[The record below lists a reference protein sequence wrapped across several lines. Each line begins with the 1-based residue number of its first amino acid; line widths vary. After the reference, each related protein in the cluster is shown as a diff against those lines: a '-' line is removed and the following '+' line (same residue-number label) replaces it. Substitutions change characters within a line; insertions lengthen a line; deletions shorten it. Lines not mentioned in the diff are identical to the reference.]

1 MIIKNRDDHQI
12 VINKSNVDLDSF
24 YENKF
29 QINLNRVAFIFITI
43 LILIILYSTRVIYLS
58 SKTLKNYTN
67 TVNKVNRAD
76 IIDRNGNFISKSV
89 FTTNVGIDPKLIKNK
104 KKFLLKLQYTFPEK
118 NFEEIKKKVYGQ
130 KFFYLE
136 KKMIP
141 EKFNKITLLGEKSIR
156 LEKKITRIYPDKNLF
171 SHVIGQIDDDNNGIS
186 GIEKSFDKRLKDGR
200 DKLMLTLDKNLQFII
215 RNELLNAQKIF
226 KNIGGAGILMNINTG
241 EILSLVSVPDFDL
254 NSREQ
259 ISDIS
264 FINRATKGV
273 YELGSVFKSF
283 TIGAALDYGLI
294 SPKDM
299 FLNLEKKMKCG
310 GRIISEYDEN
320 LPKDLS
326 VEDILVHS
334 SNIGSV
340 KIGQIIGQEKLRQ
353 FLEKIG
359 ILGKINFDIEEIGR
373 PLPIKWRDCKL
384 KTVSY
389 GHGITTTPIQLAK
402 GYAILANGGYDVK
415 PTLVKKEFYNL
426 KRKRILNKNVSSQI
440 NTMFRKVVQKGTA
453 TLSDVDGY
461 EVGGKT
467 GTAQIVEKGVY
478 TNKKI
483 NTFSSIF
490 PSSNPK
496 YVLVVLLE
504 DTKLSKDYVY
514 KYRNKPGSYKGTPF
528 NTAGWT
534 SVEISGKIIDKIGP
548 ILATKY

>member
-1 MIIKNRDDHQI
+1 
-12 VINKSNVDLDSF
+12 
-24 YENKF
+24 
-29 QINLNRVAFIFITI
+29 
-43 LILIILYSTRVIYLS
+43 
-58 SKTLKNYTN
+58 
-67 TVNKVNRAD
+67 
-76 IIDRNGNFISKSV
+76 
-89 FTTNVGIDPKLIKNK
+89 
-104 KKFLLKLQYTFPEK
+104 
-118 NFEEIKKKVYGQ
+118 
-130 KFFYLE
+130 
-136 KKMIP
+136 
-141 EKFNKITLLGEKSIR
+141 
-156 LEKKITRIYPDKNLF
+156 
-171 SHVIGQIDDDNNGIS
+171 
-186 GIEKSFDKRLKDGR
+186 
-200 DKLMLTLDKNLQFII
+200 
-215 RNELLNAQKIF
+215 
-226 KNIGGAGILMNINTG
+226 
-241 EILSLVSVPDFDL
+241 
-254 NSREQ
+254 
-259 ISDIS
+259 
-264 FINRATKGV
+264 
-273 YELGSVFKSF
+273 
-283 TIGAALDYGLI
+283 
-294 SPKDM
+294 
-299 FLNLEKKMKCG
+299 MKCG

-326 VEDILVHS
+326 VEDILVYS

>member
-1 MIIKNRDDHQI
+1 M
-12 VINKSNVDLDSF
+12 
-24 YENKF
+24 
-29 QINLNRVAFIFITI
+29 
-43 LILIILYSTRVIYLS
+43 S

-283 TIGAALDYGLI
+283 TIGAALDYSLI

-310 GRIISEYDEN
+310 GRTISEYDEN

-340 KIGQIIGQEKLRQ
+340 KIGQIIGQQKLRQ

-415 PTLVKKEFYNL
+415 PTLVKKEFDNL
-426 KRKRILNKNVSSQI
+426 K
-440 NTMFRKVVQKGTA
+440 
-453 TLSDVDGY
+453 
-461 EVGGKT
+461 
-467 GTAQIVEKGVY
+467 
-478 TNKKI
+478 KKE
-483 NTFSSIF
+483 F
-490 PSSNPK
+490 
-496 YVLVVLLE
+496 
-504 DTKLSKDYVY
+504 
-514 KYRNKPGSYKGTPF
+514 
-528 NTAGWT
+528 
-534 SVEISGKIIDKIGP
+534 
-548 ILATKY
+548 

>member
-1 MIIKNRDDHQI
+1 MKNEEDHQI
-12 VINKSNVDLDSF
+12 VINRSKLDLDSF

-29 QINLNRVAFIFITI
+29 KINLNRVAFIFITI
-43 LILIILYSTRVIYLS
+43 FVLIILYSTRVIYLS
-58 SKTLKNYTN
+58 SKTLKNNIN
-67 TVNKVNRAD
+67 TINKVNRAD
-76 IIDRNGNFISKSV
+76 IIDRNGNYLSKSV
-89 FTTNVGIDPKLIKNK
+89 FTTNFGIDPKLIKDK
-104 KKFLLKLQYTFPEK
+104 KKFLLKLQYTFPDK

-130 KFFYLE
+130 KFFYIE
-136 KKMIP
+136 KKIIP
-141 EKFNKITLLGEKSIR
+141 EKFDKIKLLGEKSII

-186 GIEKSFDKRLKDGR
+186 GIEKSFDRKLKDGR

-226 KNIGGAGILMNINTG
+226 KNIGGAGILMNINNG
-241 EILSLVSVPDFDL
+241 EILSLVSIPDFDL
-254 NSREQ
+254 NSREK

-283 TIGAALDYGLI
+283 TIGAALNYDLI

-310 GRIISEYDEN
+310 GRTISEYDEN
-320 LPKDLS
+320 MPKDLS
-326 VEDILVHS
+326 TEDILIYS

-340 KIGQIIGQEKLRQ
+340 KIGQIIGQEKLKQ

-359 ILGKINFDIEEIGR
+359 ILGKLNFDIEEIGT
-373 PLPIKWRDCKL
+373 PIPFKWRDCKL

-402 GYAILANGGYDVK
+402 GYAILSNGGYDIK
-415 PTLVKKEFYNL
+415 PTLIKKEFYNS
-426 KRKRILNKNVSSQI
+426 KKKRILNENLSSQM

-483 NTFSSIF
+483 NTFASIF
-490 PSSNPK
+490 PASSPK
-496 YVLVVLLE
+496 YVLIVLLE

-514 KYRNKPGSYKGTPF
+514 KYRNKSGSYKGTPF

>member
-1 MIIKNRDDHQI
+1 MKNKEDYRI
-12 VINKSNVDLDSF
+12 AINKSNLDLDSF

-29 QINLNRVAFIFITI
+29 KISLNRVAFIFII
-43 LILIILYSTRVIYLS
+43 IFMLIVLYSTRVIYLS
-58 SKTLKNYTN
+58 SKTLKNNIN
-67 TVNKVNRAD
+67 TINKAHRAD
-76 IIDRNGNFISKSV
+76 IIDRNGDYISKSV

-104 KKFLLKLQYTFPEK
+104 KKFLLKLQYTFPDK
-118 NFEEIKKKVYGQ
+118 NFEKIEKKVYGN
-130 KFFYLE
+130 KFFYIE
-136 KKMIP
+136 KKLTP
-141 EKFNKITLLGEKSIR
+141 EKFNQIKLLGEKSIR

-186 GIEKSFDKRLKDGR
+186 GIEKSFDKKLKDGR

-215 RNELLNAQKIF
+215 RNELLYAQKIF
-226 KNIGGAGILMNINTG
+226 KSIGGAGILMNINTG

-259 ISDIS
+259 ISDIN

-283 TIGAALDYGLI
+283 TIGAALNYSLI

-326 VEDILVHS
+326 VEDILVYS

-359 ILGKINFDIEEIGR
+359 ILGKLNFDIEEIGR

-402 GYAILANGGYDVK
+402 GYVILANGGYDVK
-415 PTLVKKEFYNL
+415 PTLIKKEFYNL
-426 KRKRILNKNVSSQI
+426 KKKRILNKNLSSQI

-483 NTFSSIF
+483 NTFASIF
-490 PSSNPK
+490 PSSNPN
-496 YVLVVLLE
+496 
-504 DTKLSKDYVY
+504 YVY

>member
-1 MIIKNRDDHQI
+1 MKNKEDYRI
-12 VINKSNVDLDSF
+12 AINKSNLDLDSF

-29 QINLNRVAFIFITI
+29 KISLNRVAFIFII
-43 LILIILYSTRVIYLS
+43 IFMLIVLYSTRVIYLS
-58 SKTLKNYTN
+58 SKTLKNNIN
-67 TVNKVNRAD
+67 TINKAHRAD
-76 IIDRNGNFISKSV
+76 IIDRNGDYISKSV

-104 KKFLLKLQYTFPEK
+104 KKFLLKLQYTFPDK
-118 NFEEIKKKVYGQ
+118 NFEKIEKKVYGN
-130 KFFYLE
+130 KFFYIE
-136 KKMIP
+136 KKLTP
-141 EKFNKITLLGEKSIR
+141 EKFNQIKLLGEKSIR

-186 GIEKSFDKRLKDGR
+186 GIEKSFDKKLKDGR
-200 DKLMLTLDKNLQFII
+200 NKLMLTLDKNLQFII

-226 KNIGGAGILMNINTG
+226 KSIGGAGILMNINTG

-259 ISDIS
+259 ISDIN

-283 TIGAALDYGLI
+283 TIGAALNYSLI

-326 VEDILVHS
+326 VEDILVYS

-359 ILGKINFDIEEIGR
+359 ILGKLNFDIEEIGR

-415 PTLVKKEFYNL
+415 PTLIKKEFYNL
-426 KRKRILNKNVSSQI
+426 KKKRILNKNLSSQI

-483 NTFSSIF
+483 NTFASIF

-496 YVLVVLLE
+496 YVLIILLE
-504 DTKLSKDYVY
+504 DTKLSKNYVY

>member
-1 MIIKNRDDHQI
+1 MKNREDYRI
-12 VINKSNVDLDSF
+12 VINKSNLDLDSF

-29 QINLNRVAFIFITI
+29 KVNLNRVTFIFITI
-43 LILIILYSTRVIYLS
+43 FILIILYSTRVIYLS
-58 SKTLKNYTN
+58 SKTLKNNVSTI
-67 TVNKVNRAD
+67 NKINRAD
-76 IIDRNGNFISKSV
+76 IIDRNGNYISKSV

-104 KKFLLKLQYTFPEK
+104 KKFLLKLQYTFPDK

-130 KFFYLE
+130 KFFYIE
-136 KKMIP
+136 KKIVP
-141 EKFNKITLLGEKSIR
+141 EKFNKIKLLGEKSIR

-171 SHVIGQIDDDNNGIS
+171 SHVIGQIDDDNKGIS
-186 GIEKSFDKRLKDGR
+186 GIEKSFDKKLKDGR

-254 NSREQ
+254 NSRKQ

-283 TIGAALDYGLI
+283 TIGAALNYSLI
-294 SPKDM
+294 SPNDM

-326 VEDILVHS
+326 VEDILVYS

-359 ILGKINFDIEEIGR
+359 ILGKLKFDIEEIGS
-373 PLPIKWRDCKL
+373 PLPFKWRDCKL

-402 GYAILANGGYDVK
+402 GYAILANGGYDIR
-415 PTLVKKEFYNL
+415 PTLIKKEFHNL
-426 KRKRILNKNVSSQI
+426 KKKRILNKNLSSQI

-483 NTFSSIF
+483 NTFASIF

-496 YVLVVLLE
+496 YVLIVLLE
-504 DTKLSKDYVY
+504 DTKLSKNYVY

>member
-1 MIIKNRDDHQI
+1 MKNREDQQ
-12 VINKSNVDLDSF
+12 VVFNKSNLDLDNF

-29 QINLNRVAFIFITI
+29 EINLNRVAFIFIAI
-43 LILIILYSTRVIYLS
+43 FILIILYSTRVIYLS
-58 SKTLKNYTN
+58 SKTLKNN
-67 TVNKVNRAD
+67 VSMINKVNRAD
-76 IIDRNGNFISKSV
+76 IIDRNGSFISKSV

-104 KKFLLKLQYTFPEK
+104 KKFLLKLQYTFPDK

-136 KKMIP
+136 KKIIP
-141 EKFNKITLLGEKSIR
+141 EKFNKIRLLGEKSIR

-171 SHVIGQIDDDNNGIS
+171 SHVIGQIDDNNNGIS
-186 GIEKSFDKRLKDGR
+186 GIEKSFDKKLKDGR
-200 DKLMLTLDKNLQFII
+200 DNLMLTLDKNLQFII

-226 KNIGGAGILMNINTG
+226 KNVGGAGILMNINTG

-273 YELGSVFKSF
+273 YELGSVFKPF
-283 TIGAALDYGLI
+283 TVGAALNYGLI

-320 LPKDLS
+320 LPTDLS
-326 VEDILVHS
+326 VEDILVYS

-340 KIGQIIGQEKLRQ
+340 KIGQIIGQEKLKQ

-359 ILGKINFDIEEIGR
+359 ILGKLNFDIEETGR
-373 PLPIKWRDCKL
+373 PLPFKWRDCKL

-402 GYAILANGGYDVK
+402 GYAILANGGYDVM
-415 PTLVKKEFYNL
+415 PTLIKKEFYNL
-426 KRKRILNKNVSSQI
+426 KKKRILNKDLSSQI
-440 NTMFRKVVQKGTA
+440 NNMFRKVVQKGTA
-453 TLSDVDGY
+453 TLSDVEGY

-467 GTAQIVEKGVY
+467 GTAQVVEKGVY

-483 NTFSSIF
+483 NTFASIF
-490 PSSNPK
+490 PTSNPK
-496 YVLVVLLE
+496 YVLIVLLE
-504 DTKLSKDYVY
+504 DTKLSKNYVY
-514 KYRNKPGSYKGTPF
+514 KYRNKSGSYKGTPF